1 MRRPAAHEVP
11 TAPGSG
17 ALRREAAGAFAILA
31 LAASIFTW
39 PLALHLDSA
48 IPAGGGPPTVAL
60 LGQFSMEWTGQ
71 ALGEGR
77 PYWDAPIFH
86 PHRGTFAWSETQP
99 ATAIA
104 VSALSR
110 VSGPIAAYDL
120 VLWLYLASFG
130 LGGYLL
136 ARQVTA
142 DRLAALWASLW
153 IVGGTYTTQQLGVLH
168 LLAGGF
174 PLACLAALLAL
185 SGDLR
190 WRWAWAAGAAY
201 LLTFLTCA
209 QYGLLLTLLLPVA
222 VLPALAAHRGR
233 RRGVVLRLAPLVA
246 GLLLASPWLLAQR
259 ARLDAMGF
267 ERSLVNVSGALLPGD
282 LVLPARGHWLAGRI
296 FGWSQSPDAYPWDL
310 GLVPLLAVAAAAA
323 LGGFRRG
330 RLAPPARGRAGA
342 LSLLAIAAL
351 LLGFGP
357 NLSIPVGAEEIVPYA
372 WLHAV
377 VPGLS
382 GVRTPARFAMFAV
395 AAIAALAAVALAFL
409 RRRAATPVAR
419 RALTGAAFGLL
430 LAEIWALPIA
440 LAEPA
445 MGVGD
450 HRRVLGW
457 LAGYGRGEP
466 LIELPMSEDD
476 SEAALERE
484 VRAMQRALW
493 HRSPIVNG
501 YSGYFPEPFR
511 QLRWAL
517 AEDPGGRGRRYL
529 AALGVRL
536 VLVHRHLDPP
546 EEPERWL
553 EALGGEVAF
562 RDARDLVL
570 HLPRGETIEPLRP
583 PASTPRYFQQP
594 RAGDILAVPIAP
606 DPAVARFFDATSVPR
621 LRVLWTD
628 AAGLPHTTEVRLG
641 GTVLVDARRPALHVF
656 LQRMPSG
663 GGPGRAV
670 LLSEER
676 VTRRRRDRWRAEH
689 RGAARGRGAGGAPDR
704 RHRDRKRDGARKG
717 QDRLRQAAFGASRRR
732 RK

>member
-1 MRRPAAHEVP
+1 VRRPAPHEAP
-11 TAPGSG
+11 AAPGAAG
-17 ALRREAAGAFAILA
+17 RREAASAFFILV
-31 LAASIFTW
+31 LAALLFTW
-39 PLALHLDSA
+39 PLALHLGSA

-60 LGQFSMEWTGQ
+60 HGLFSAEWTGL

-99 ATAIA
+99 ATALA
-104 VSALSR
+104 VSILAR
-110 VSGPIAAYDL
+110 AGGPIAAYDL
-120 VLWLYLASFG
+120 VLWLYVASFG
-130 LGGYLL
+130 LGGYWL
-136 ARQVTA
+136 ARQLTA

-174 PLACLAALLAL
+174 PLACLACLLAL

-190 WRWAWAAGAAY
+190 WRWAWGAGAAC

-209 QYGLLLTLLLPVA
+209 QYGLFLSLLLPIA
-222 VLPALAAHRGR
+222 VLPAFAAHRGR
-233 RRGVVLRLAPLVA
+233 RRALALRLVPLGA
-246 GLLLASPWLLAQR
+246 GLLLALPGLLAQR
-259 ARLDAMGF
+259 ARLDGMGF
-267 ERSLVNVSGALLPGD
+267 ERPLVDVRGALLPGD
-282 LVLPARGHWLAGRI
+282 LVLPARGHWLAGRVL
-296 FGWSQSPDAYPWDL
+296 GWSESPDAYPWDV

-323 LGGFRRG
+323 LGGFRRR
-330 RLAPPARGRAGA
+330 RLAPAARGRVGA
-342 LSLLAIAAL
+342 LLLLALVAL

-357 NLSIPVGAEEIVPYA
+357 NLSIPVGEERIVPYS

-382 GVRTPARFAMFAV
+382 GVRTPARFGMFAI
-395 AAIAALAAVALAFL
+395 AAIAALAAAALAFL
-409 RRRAATPVAR
+409 RSRTTRPVAR
-419 RALTGAAFGLL
+419 HALTGAAFGLV

-445 MGVGD
+445 VGVSD

-457 LAGYGRGEP
+457 LAEHGRGQP
-466 LIELPMSEDD
+466 LVELPMSEDD
-476 SEAALERE
+476 GEAALERE
-484 VRAMQRALW
+484 VRAMRRALS

-501 YSGYFPEPFR
+501 YSGFFPEPFR

-536 VLVHRHLDPP
+536 ALVHRHLGPP
-546 EEPERWL
+546 VDQGKWL

-562 RDARDLVL
+562 HDAGDLVL
-570 HLPRGETIEPLRP
+570 RLPQGETIEPAPP
-583 PASTPRYFQQP
+583 PAATPRYSQQP
-594 RAGDILAVPIAP
+594 RAGDVLALPVVPE
-606 DPAVARFFDATSVPR
+606 PAAARFFDATSGPR

-628 AAGLPHTTEVRLG
+628 QAGLPRTTEVRLG
-641 GTVLVDARRPALHVF
+641 GTVLVDARRPSLHVL
-656 LQRMPSG
+656 LQRWPAG

-676 VTRRRRDRWRAEH
+676 VARR
-689 RGAARGRGAGGAPDR
+689 GSGR
-704 RHRDRKRDGARKG
+704 
-717 QDRLRQAAFGASRRR
+717 
-732 RK
+732 